1 MDQSRRELCMLLPAL
16 MAFKPQ
22 ASGTGVLASKIYR
35 FESLTARADGSNTF
49 RAILDGTT
57 HDGFRLE
64 LHETDLAPGA
74 MPHPPHHHVHE
85 EIFLIREGTVQVTIA
100 GRSSTLGPGS
110 VAYVASDAEHGIRN
124 TGTGHARYFVFELG
138 SDSH

>member
-1 MDQSRRELCMLLPAL
+1 MSVCSCPRCWLSGVKLLPAPYCPPRL
-16 MAFKPQ
+16 YPFDSLRAETTDGNEFRP
-22 ASGTGVLASKIYR
+22 VLQ
-35 FESLTARADGSNTF
+35 
-49 RAILDGTT
+49 GTT

-64 LHETDLAPGA
+64 LHETDLGPGA

-110 VAYVASDAEHGIRN
+110 VAYVASNEEHGIRN
-124 TGTGHARYFVFELG
+124 TGSSHAGYFVLELG
-138 SDSH
+138 TDRV